1 MTNNQKSIINTHL
14 ENTLRMELKNEGKQE
29 WEIDSRIKYA
39 HFANELFLNGCT
51 EQQIEDMVQKIE
63 NEEVHT
69 NTTGLEESI
78 K

>member
-14 ENTLRMELKNEGKQE
+14 ENTLRMQLKNEGKQE

-51 EQQIEDMVQKIE
+51 EQQIAEMVQKIE
-63 NEEVHT
+63 NKEVLMS
-69 NTTGLEESI
+69 TTSSEGTI
-78 K
+78 Q